1 MSRFASKELRRIDL
15 GNEEWIKIPEALSY
29 KTVLAINS
37 WKKNESETATAM
49 LMECVKEWNL
59 KDDNGVDVIL
69 NEENLLALDIPT
81 INIITEEITKLI
93 TNDQNKKK

>member
-1 MSRFASKELRRIDL
+1 
-15 GNEEWIKIPEALSY
+15 
-29 KTVLAINS
+29 
-37 WKKNESETATAM
+37 M